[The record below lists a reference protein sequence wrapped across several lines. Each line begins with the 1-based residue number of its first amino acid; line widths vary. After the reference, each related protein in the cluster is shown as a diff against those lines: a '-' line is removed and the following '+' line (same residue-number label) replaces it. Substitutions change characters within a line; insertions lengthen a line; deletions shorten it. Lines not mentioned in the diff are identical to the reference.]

1 VTDILPKEH
10 WETPDWINEDLYQ
23 ESVKVLTEKGVQYVD
38 KKSYHQMCRWNSGM
52 FYRHPKLANTK
63 WYWRVE
69 PNVKFFCDID
79 YDVFRWME
87 DHNKTYGFTINLY
100 DNPESV
106 ASLWPETM
114 KFMTDNSKYLHPNNA
129 MDWLQDRDHRPD
141 NYARANG
148 YSTCHFWTNF
158 EIADMSFYR
167 SEAYEAYFNHLDRS
181 GGFFYERWGDAP
193 VHAIALGLFEDKDKI
208 HWFQDIGYQH
218 IPFFNC
224 PNSAKCRGCEPGKL
238 TDGEL
243 WLHQD
248 DCRPVWFKVA
258 GKG

>member
-1 VTDILPKEH
+1 MTDILPKEH
-10 WETPDWINEDLYQ
+10 WATPDWINEDLYQ
-23 ESVKVLTEKGVQYVD
+23 ESVKVLQEKGVQYVD

-52 FYRHPKLANTK
+52 FYKHPRLESTK

-106 ASLWPETM
+106 ESLWPTTQ
-114 KFMTDNSKYLHPNNA
+114 KFMQDNSKYLHPNNA
-129 MDWLQDRDHRPD
+129 MKWLQDDVHRPD
-141 NYARANG
+141 NFKRANG

-158 EIADMSFYR
+158 ELADMNFYR

-193 VHAIALGLFEDKDKI
+193 VHAIALGMFEDKNKI

-224 PNSAKCRGCEPGKL
+224 PNSPKCRGCEAGKL